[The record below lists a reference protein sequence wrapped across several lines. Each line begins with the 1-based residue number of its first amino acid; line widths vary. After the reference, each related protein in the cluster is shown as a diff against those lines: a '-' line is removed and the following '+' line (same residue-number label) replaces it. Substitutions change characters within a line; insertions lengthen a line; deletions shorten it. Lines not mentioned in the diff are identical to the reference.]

1 MMKKQLLTLFTVFLG
16 GIAMA
21 TIPEIEKQA
30 LLDLYNQTK
39 GSSWNQSWD
48 LSQDVALWEG
58 VTISNGHVTEIRM
71 LFNNMRGTLPSSLGE
86 LRELKVLELSFNRIS
101 GTLPKELGSLQKLE
115 VLALNGNFIK
125 GTIPNSFGQ
134 LKNLKQLHLSSNLLS
149 GTIPPSLNN
158 LKALEVFNVFQ
169 NQLEGDIP
177 LELSRS
183 RNIKE
188 FVIAENQFKPS
199 EEVSKILLSRSAQ
212 TNVFGNSFNPESKQI
227 IAIETEEDN

>member
-1 MMKKQLLTLFTVFLG
+1 
-16 GIAMA
+16 MA
-21 TIPEIEKQA
+21 SIPQVEKQA
-30 LLDLYNQTK
+30 LVDLYNQTK

-58 VTISNGHVTEIRM
+58 VTITDGHVTEIRM
-71 LFNNMRGTLPSSLGE
+71 LFNNMRGSLPNSLGQ
-86 LRELKVLELSFNRIS
+86 LQELKVLELSFNRIS
-101 GTLPKELGSLQKLE
+101 GNLPKEIGSLQKLE
-115 VLALNGNFIK
+115 VLALNGNFFK
-125 GTIPNSFGQ
+125 GSIPNSFGQ
-134 LKNLKQLHLSSNLLS
+134 LKNLKQLHLSSNQLT
-149 GTIPPSLNN
+149 GKVPESLNN

-183 RNIKE
+183 RNIRE
-188 FVIAENQFKPS
+188 FVIAENQFNPS

-212 TNVFGNSFNPESKQI
+212 TSVFGNSINPESKQI